1 MKSSQYYR
9 FTALNGSVETIIAS
23 NRYNAWKKAIKYF
36 GKASILKAEVI
47 NN

>member
-9 FTALNGSVETIIAS
+9 FTALNGSIQMIVAS